1 MVLNYEGVVN
11 INVTSNVF
19 TIFWY
24 SMCCNYWKWNVWYF
38 DCSRHK
44 STWKKS
50 RKLLIL
56 EFVEFLELILNFIWF
71 LICTWK
77 HHFLDSV
84 LKFIWTFVNI
94 WESCLLNLLVNV
106 SGWFYECDFSLLYAC
121 YYLLNQAFFVTIWFE
136 KAASIC
142 FFEIQ
147 WCKCTS
153 VYLAQVPKT
162 VLVILEISSREYIT
176 KSFTDCFNCP
186 TLPIK
191 NHFIDLHWLIEQ
203 YVAWTI
209 LYICYIM

>member
-1 MVLNYEGVVN
+1 MNFCKYLRIMLIKPTCKCFWVILWVWFFPVICMLLFTKSSLLCYNMV
-11 INVTSNVF
+11 
-19 TIFWY
+19 
-24 SMCCNYWKWNVWYF
+24 
-38 DCSRHK
+38 
-44 STWKKS
+44 
-50 RKLLIL
+50 
-56 EFVEFLELILNFIWF
+56 
-71 LICTWK
+71 
-77 HHFLDSV
+77 
-84 LKFIWTFVNI
+84 
-94 WESCLLNLLVNV
+94 WESCI
-106 SGWFYECDFSLLYAC
+106 Y
-121 YYLLNQAFFVTIWFE
+121 
-136 KAASIC
+136 IC

-162 VLVILEISSREYIT
+162 VLVILEISSREYVT

>member
-1 MVLNYEGVVN
+1 MMVLNYEGVVN
-11 INVTSNVF
+11 INVISNVF
-19 TIFWY
+19 PIFWY

-38 DCSRHK
+38 DCSLHK
-44 STWKKS
+44 STGKKS

-121 YYLLNQAFFVTIWFE
+121 YYLLNQAFFVTIWFG
-136 KAASIC
+136 KAASIYV
-142 FFEIQ
+142 FLRYNDANVQVFILL
-147 WCKCTS
+147 KC
-153 VYLAQVPKT
+153 LKQ
-162 VLVILEISSREYIT
+162 
-176 KSFTDCFNCP
+176 F
-186 TLPIK
+186 
-191 NHFIDLHWLIEQ
+191 W
-203 YVAWTI
+203 
-209 LYICYIM
+209 